1 MNAVDLKVEKQ
12 LVMSSIPVGEKLQG
26 KAFVYL
32 RNKVRLLQPDR
43 SEKVGVWYVMDSE
56 IQSLDNIYFLH
67 WIFN

>member
-43 SEKVGVWYVMDSE
+43 SEKDGVW
-56 IQSLDNIYFLH
+56 
-67 WIFN
+67 